1 MFLLRFVPLL
11 LFALPAGA
19 QLSGAEWQAFT
30 SMRSVNRLLV
40 LGNAVWCTTNGGV
53 MRYDLETRT
62 YDRFTRL
69 DGLPGNRISSIAADR
84 NGHIWF
90 GTLFQG
96 LSRYRPEENR
106 FDPPFLDFLSLGINA
121 LETHE
126 NRIYVG
132 SERGVSAFLTDKDEV
147 KETYRQLGRMP
158 KDSEVK
164 AIKVYAG
171 HLWVGTVNGLA
182 WANLEQPNLQDPD
195 SWQTSTTLGRVHDI
209 LVHNDT
215 LFIASARSVWH
226 MLPEFNRP
234 EQDYSG
240 DDVLS
245 LGLLSGNLTGGTR
258 DGQILHRDRI
268 LDWRRVTAPGISN
281 AADLSNSQGPMWV
294 ASSSGLRVMGA
305 DPPPPPRE
313 PAGNFFFDITKAA
326 DGHIWVASVPKDNL
340 DAYGVYEYDGEGWD
354 THNLATNLSNETVT
368 SVETDANGLLWVGN
382 WGRGVDVR
390 DSTGTWRR
398 INAGNSAF
406 EGIDGGSFVAVSDID
421 RDDEG
426 LMWIGTVLVGLV
438 VMDGW
443 RTQQAMLYDQET
455 IKAPRDIGKIDIGP
469 NRLKW
474 IATPRDGFILFDDG
488 DTPFK
493 LGDES
498 GVIFNT
504 LTQPDLSSDRVSDIL
519 ADRSGR
525 IWISTDSGLNA
536 MRGTYT
542 REDEHFAVENWTVYN
557 TLNGLPTGVTTALAE
572 DDRGNIWVGTEDGL
586 ARIGTSGVV
595 EFVLNTSNS
604 GLVDNRIN
612 SLFFDAEEGELWIGT
627 LDGLSRL
634 QIGGKTGTT
643 ALKAQTYPN
652 PFLIGR
658 FGATMTFTDLPL
670 GATLHIFTAAGQ
682 LVHRIEG
689 IPGQG
694 TVTWDG
700 LNGAEGTDRGL
711 VGSGIYFFFAQDE
724 AGNSAKGK
732 FAVINNR

>member
-1 MFLLRFVPLL
+1 
-11 LFALPAGA
+11 
-19 QLSGAEWQAFT
+19 
-30 SMRSVNRLLV
+30 
-40 LGNAVWCTTNGGV
+40 
-53 MRYDLETRT
+53 
-62 YDRFTRL
+62 
-69 DGLPGNRISSIAADR
+69 
-84 NGHIWF
+84 
-90 GTLFQG
+90 
-96 LSRYRPEENR
+96 
-106 FDPPFLDFLSLGINA
+106 
-121 LETHE
+121 
-126 NRIYVG
+126 
-132 SERGVSAFLTDKDEV
+132 
-147 KETYRQLGRMP
+147 
-158 KDSEVK
+158 
-164 AIKVYAG
+164 
-171 HLWVGTVNGLA
+171 
-182 WANLEQPNLQDPD
+182 
-195 SWQTSTTLGRVHDI
+195 
-209 LVHNDT
+209 
-215 LFIASARSVWH
+215 
-226 MLPEFNRP
+226 
-234 EQDYSG
+234 
-240 DDVLS
+240 
-245 LGLLSGNLTGGTR
+245 
-258 DGQILHRDRI
+258 
-268 LDWRRVTAPGISN
+268 
-281 AADLSNSQGPMWV
+281 
-294 ASSSGLRVMGA
+294 MGA

-340 DAYGVYEYDGEGWD
+340 DAYGAYEYDGEGWD

-398 INAGNSAF
+398 LNAGNSALK
-406 EGIDGGSFVAVSDID
+406 GIDGGSFVAVSDID

-443 RTQQAMLYDQET
+443 RPQQSMLYDQET
-455 IKAPRDIGKIDIGP
+455 IKAPRDISKIDIGP
-469 NRLKW
+469 DRLKW

-525 IWISTDSGLNA
+525 IWIATDSGLNA

-542 REDEHFAVENWTVYN
+542 REDEHFAVESWTVYN

-572 DDRGNIWVGTEDGL
+572 DDRGNIWVGTEDGI

-627 LDGLSRL
+627 LDGMSRL
-634 QIGGKTGTT
+634 QIGGKAGAT
-643 ALKAQTYPN
+643 ALKTQTYPN
-652 PFLIGR
+652 PFLIGQ

-670 GATLHIFTAAGQ
+670 GATVQIFTAAGQ